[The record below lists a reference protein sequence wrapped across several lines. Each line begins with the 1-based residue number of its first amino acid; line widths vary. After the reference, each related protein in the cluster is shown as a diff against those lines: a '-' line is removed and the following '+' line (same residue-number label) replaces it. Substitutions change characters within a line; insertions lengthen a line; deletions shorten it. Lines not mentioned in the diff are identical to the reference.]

1 MMVLNHDTEGW
12 PLAQSPA
19 TITTALPTGTMASN
33 PKGKR
38 PDYRSWTAVTM
49 VFIGGAIGTVARESL
64 DLVTPKDLILYSTF
78 IINVVGSFA
87 LAVVYA
93 ALLARDGTPEFQR
106 RVRLLV
112 GTGFMGGFTTY
123 GSFAV
128 GVAAA
133 ASRGSVG
140 DAALYAVGSIIV
152 GVAAAL
158 AGRAIVEQI
167 TRSRARTTAPR
178 S

>member
-1 MMVLNHDTEGW
+1 
-12 PLAQSPA
+12 
-19 TITTALPTGTMASN
+19 
-33 PKGKR
+33 
-38 PDYRSWTAVTM
+38 
-49 VFIGGAIGTVARESL
+49 
-64 DLVTPKDLILYSTF
+64 VTPKDLILYSTF

>member
-1 MMVLNHDTEGW
+1 MTGARRE
-12 PLAQSPA
+12 AE
-19 TITTALPTGTMASN
+19 PTGTMA
-33 PKGKR
+33 PTPAR
-38 PDYRSWTAVTM
+38 TTADHRSVSAAAM
-49 VFIGGAIGTVARESL
+49 VFLGGAVGTVAREAL
-64 DLVTPKDLILYSTF
+64 DLATPEAQLVLTTLV
-78 IINVVGSFA
+78 INVVGSFA

-93 ALLARDGTPEFQR
+93 VLLGGRTTAASQR

-133 ASRGSVG
+133 AAHGSVTDAG
-140 DAALYAVGSIIV
+140 VYAVASIVLGVLAAL
-152 GVAAAL
+152 L
-158 AGRAIVEQI
+158 GRAIVENLVR
-167 TRSRARTTAPR
+167 RSGRQATTTPEEP